1 MATRHE
7 RARRDRDETTCD
19 DDRPAALAAA
29 LACARCTCAA
39 GATGLCAEHSRKRR
53 ALIRNSARRAVQH
66 EAYVEHLITV
76 GGNGRLEVLCDDDL
90 APPVNVTTRGVL

>member
-1 MATRHE
+1 MSTRHE
-7 RARRDRDETTCD
+7 RARRDHDETTCD
-19 DDRPAALAAA
+19 DDRPATLAAA

-39 GATGLCAEHSRKRR
+39 GGNGLCREHTSKRR
-53 ALIRNSARRAVQH
+53 VMIRNSARRAVQH

-90 APPVNVTTRGVL
+90 APPVNVTMRGAL

>member
-1 MATRHE
+1 MSERHE
-7 RARRDRDETTCD
+7 QRRRAHDETTCD
-19 DDRPAALAAA
+19 DDRPATLAAA

-39 GATGLCAEHSRKRR
+39 AGNGLCVEHGRKRR
-53 ALIRNSARRAVQH
+53 VMIRNSARRAVQH

>member
-19 DDRPAALAAA
+19 DDRPATLAAT
-29 LACARCTCAA
+29 LTCARCTP
-39 GATGLCAEHSRKRR
+39 GATGLCADHKRKRR
-53 ALIRNSARRAVQH
+53 NMIRNSARRAVQH

-90 APPVNVTTRGVL
+90 APPVNVTTRGVP